1 MTDLLA
7 LSEAIIDGARS
18 IDDHHPVAFAAGATL
33 QELAPD
39 LAFVESFSNSIVY
52 RDDEGLAMVDAGSPL
67 HAPAIV
73 QRVRDWT
80 ALPLRTAVFTHGHV
94 DHIYEVPLLERAQ
107 SDPCHVIAHERTPER
122 FRRYERTN
130 GYNAAI
136 NQRQFQLAAPLFPG
150 DYRYPDEVYRDT
162 LGIRASGLDLVLHHA
177 RGETDDGTWLWDP
190 AHRAVLTGDLF
201 IWASPNCG
209 NPQKAQRYCD
219 EWAVALR
226 RMAALRPELLLPGHG
241 LPIAGAE
248 RVQRV
253 LTETARYLESIF
265 DQTIDA
271 MNTGATLDE
280 ILHSVRP
287 PADLDD
293 APWLQPVYDE
303 PEFVVR
309 GIWRLYGG
317 WYDGN
322 PAHLKPAPDDAV
334 AAEVASLAGG
344 ADRLARRAL
353 ELSSAGDHR
362 LAGHLI
368 EFAGRAAPA
377 DEEIRRARA
386 TVFAERARQERSTMS
401 KGVFSW
407 AARSASPGPKG

>member
-1 MTDLLA
+1 
-7 LSEAIIDGARS
+7 
-18 IDDHHPVAFAAGATL
+18 
-33 QELAPD
+33 
-39 LAFVESFSNSIVY
+39 
-52 RDDEGLAMVDAGSPL
+52 MVDAGSPL

-94 DHIYEVPLLERAQ
+94 DHIYAVPLLERAQ

-253 LTETARYLESIF
+253 LTETARYLEDS
-265 DQTIDA
+265 
-271 MNTGATLDE
+271 
-280 ILHSVRP
+280 
-287 PADLDD
+287 
-293 APWLQPVYDE
+293 
-303 PEFVVR
+303 
-309 GIWRLYGG
+309 
-317 WYDGN
+317 
-322 PAHLKPAPDDAV
+322 
-334 AAEVASLAGG
+334 ASLSGMSVSSSL
-344 ADRLARRAL
+344 ADEKAVSEKQASLSTAVSKRIKRVMWERVGILRDRTSLERAL
-353 ELSSAGDHR
+353 NEFAQISSA
-362 LAGHLI
+362 
-368 EFAGRAAPA
+368 
-377 DEEIRRARA
+377 AR
-386 TVFAERARQERSTMS
+386 
-401 KGVFSW
+401 
-407 AARSASPGPKG
+407 